1 MPTVNT
7 SSSALVTNTTGNQE
21 TLVAPLAN
29 STIQGSGYD
38 ILDLSQN
45 PIATASSAYT
55 ETSNDNG
62 TFTLATK
69 GSSDLVSGVMQ
80 VEFSDRTITIEATNS
95 ENEYIALL
103 YQGALGRTPDP
114 AGLAGWEKIGAALP
128 PADTQALGIAY
139 VLSDTSG
146 GYNGSLSI
154 AAGFTNSTEFV
165 TKYGS
170 LTDAQFVTQLYAN
183 ILDRAPDT
191 AGFNGWISL
200 LSSGTSREHVLVGFA
215 DSAEAIANATLGFT
229 GQSGFHPAWLFL
241 DGSSQTFTLTG
252 GGDSLT
258 ATTPGAVFNALPV
271 QSAIGAV
278 FNSLATGTNLVD
290 TAGDGVLNYTA
301 VPAGPVA
308 AALGGEGSSAA
319 AAVSSG
325 NPPYVVGLSLA
336 GIKTLNFT
344 SNVAGG
350 GAARSAG
357 FQGTIT
363 GLTTVN
369 DTNSVGNLQLGALG
383 QGLNTALTSVTA
395 SGYAGAAGSVIFDAF
410 ISASAG
416 AAANFIGFTLSGA
429 LGTTVAADIIS
440 IATDGVAGTSG
451 SPNLSYGTQAYTV
464 NSGANLQLQAE
475 TNGAA
480 SVDGTRAFV
489 FAGTGSAA
497 IGQDFAGDH
506 QKVTSIDASGTTG
519 SFYITGGAAGNSSN
533 ALSSGL
539 NPGGLFGSAAGFLN
553 DATGFAL
560 TTFKLGTGV
569 DTLDVSSASVA
580 QVGAL
585 TTVPAATTAATN
597 EIIVASAVADTT
609 TGSTF
614 TNIKGFSILGDVA
627 AGGTINMANLPSSI
641 NDIFYQTASSGALVI
656 NNQIAALTVDTEA
669 NGAGNAITVGLVGP
683 APGLSDNFTLIVG
696 DKTTAASGTV
706 GAVTLTG
713 DEVVT
718 IISQGAAGNTV
729 GPVSLTPSLSGNE
742 QVTIGGN
749 QTITIGSAGAGA
761 VADLTTGGALIFNNL
776 TMTITDSKAVTLV
789 GATGGGPLFEPIPGD
804 TAIGSGAGNP
814 LSNSTNAVTINA
826 ATSGGLIMRAGD
838 ANFTASGTVAGSAG
852 DLITGATGFSNVL
865 GGSIGNDTI
874 TGTTSLAS
882 PDTIYT
888 GGGADTI
895 RLVAGH
901 TAVDHIGLYAG
912 FDTPD
917 IAGGGTEV
925 PRFNSITD
933 TADVPQLGWWGQ
945 ATGGAATGY
954 VGSIYAGLAP
964 NTGTSLDQTVVINFA
979 PGSAT
984 APLDVLDFGAFS
996 GPGHGAVWGT
1006 GLTNGDGGIS
1016 HGLVNGDLVTTTT
1029 GITSPVL
1036 TQINPGNT
1044 APAPTAAGQ
1053 VFELTTGTF
1062 ANASAVASALHSAYQ
1077 LKFTVGAGGL
1087 GTHDSE
1093 HILIAYQDLSG
1104 NTHIA
1109 DVALTNTAAVSGGIT
1124 ETTTDSFVTVHASD
1138 IVQLT
1143 GVPLLSLQTGNVHFV

>member
-1 MPTVNT
+1 MPTVNI
-7 SSSALVTNTTGNQE
+7 
-21 TLVAPLAN
+21 LVAPLAN

-38 ILDLSQN
+38 ILDLSHN

-55 ETSNDNG
+55 ETSNGNG
-62 TFTLATK
+62 TFTLATT
-69 GSSDLVSGVMQ
+69 GSSDVVSGVLQ
-80 VEFSDRTITIEATNS
+80 VEFSDRTVTIEANNS

-103 YQGALGRTPDP
+103 YQGALGRTPDA
-114 AGLAGWEKIGAALP
+114 AGLAGWEQIGAALP
-128 PADTQALGIAY
+128 PAAAQALGIAY

-146 GYNGSLSI
+146 EYNGSLSI

-191 AGFNGWISL
+191 AGFNGWISQ
-200 LSSGTSREHVLVGFA
+200 LSSGISREHVLVGFA

-229 GQSGFHPAWLFL
+229 GQSGAHAAWLFL
-241 DGSSQTFTLTG
+241 VGSGQTFTLG
-252 GGDSLT
+252 GSGNSVT
-258 ATTPGAVFNALPV
+258 ATSAGAVFNALGTV
-271 QSAIGAV
+271 D
-278 FNSLATGTNLVD
+278 NDLRTGDNLQD
-290 TAGDGVLNYTA
+290 PFGDGVLNYTA
-301 VPAGPVA
+301 VPAASSA
-308 AALGGEGSSAA
+308 AALGGDGQPAT

-325 NPPYVVGLSLA
+325 NPPYVVGLSMG

-363 GLTTVN
+363 GLSIVN
-369 DTNSVGNLQLGALG
+369 DTASIGNLQLGALG

-416 AAANFIGFTLSGA
+416 AAANSIGFTLSGA

-440 IATDGVAGTSG
+440 ITTDGAAGTSG

-464 NSGANLQLQAE
+464 NSAANLQLQAE
-475 TNGAA
+475 TTGAP
-480 SVDGTRAFV
+480 SVDGTTAFV
-489 FAGTGSAA
+489 FTGSGNVA

-506 QKVTSIDASGTTG
+506 QKVTSIDASGTAG
-519 SFYITGGAAGNSSN
+519 SVYVTGGAAGNASN
-533 ALSSGL
+533 ALSSAG
-539 NPGGLFGSAAGFLN
+539 NPGGLFGSAAGFLAN
-553 DATGFAL
+553 ATGFAL

-569 DTLDVSSASVA
+569 DTLDVSSATATQVA
-580 QVGAL
+580 AL
-585 TTVPAATTAATN
+585 TTVGGTTTTPTN
-597 EIIVASAVADTT
+597 EIIVASAVADTMT
-609 TGSTF
+609 ASTF
-614 TNIKGFSILGDVA
+614 ANIKGFSILGDVG
-627 AGGTINMANLPSSI
+627 AGGTINLPNLPSSI
-641 NDIFYQTASSGALVI
+641 NDIFFQTGSSGALVI
-656 NNQIAALTVDTEA
+656 NNQTAALTVDTEA
-669 NGAGNAITVGLVGP
+669 NGGGNPITVGFVGP
-683 APGLSDNFTLIVG
+683 ASGFTDNFTLIVG
-696 DKTTAASGTV
+696 DTATAAIGAV

-729 GPVSLTPSLSGNE
+729 GTVSLTPSLSGNE
-742 QVTIGGN
+742 QVAIGGN
-749 QTITIGSAGAGA
+749 QVITIGSTGAGA
-761 VADLTTGGALIFNNL
+761 VADVTGSALFFNNL
-776 TMTITDSKAVTLV
+776 TITITDSKAVTLV
-789 GATGGGPLFEPIPGD
+789 GATASGGPLFEPIPGD
-804 TAIGSGAGNP
+804 TASGSGVGNP

-838 ANFTASGTVAGSAG
+838 ANFTASETVAGSTG

-874 TGTTSLAS
+874 TGTTSLTA

-895 RLVAGH
+895 RLVTGH
-901 TAVDHIGLYAG
+901 TAVDRIGLYAG
-912 FDTPD
+912 FDTPG

-945 ATGGAATGY
+945 ATAGAATGY
-954 VGSIYAGLAP
+954 VGSTYAGLAA
-964 NTGTSLDQTVVINFA
+964 NTGTSLDQTVVTNFV

-984 APLDVLDFGAFS
+984 APQDVLDFGTFS

-1006 GLTNGDGGIS
+1006 GLTNGNGGIS
-1016 HGLVNGDLVTTTT
+1016 HGLVSGDLVTTTT

-1053 VFELTTGTF
+1053 VFELIAATF
-1062 ANASAVASALHSAYQ
+1062 ANASAVASALHSSYQ

-1087 GTHDSE
+1087 AAHDSE
-1093 HILIAYQDLSG
+1093 HTLMAYQDLSG

-1109 DVALTNTAAVSGGIT
+1109 DVALTNAAAVSSGST
-1124 ETTTDSFVTVHASD
+1124 EMTTDALVTAHASD

-1143 GVPLLSLQTGNVHFV
+1143 GVALLSLHTGNIHFV